1 MRKTYKTVAVSC
13 KAYEILEKI
22 AQLNPGYK
30 KYVFVSDLI
39 EEAYKEMKNKE
50 EK

>member
-1 MRKTYKTVAVSC
+1 MRKEYRTVAISC
-13 KAYEILEKI
+13 KAYELLEKI

-39 EEAYKEMKNKE
+39 EKAYEEMKE
-50 EK
+50 E